1 MKLYSGP
8 LSLFARKVEIALGEK
23 GLAFER
29 IMVPFSQTRGYAPK
43 DPLVLQANPK
53 GQVPVL
59 IDGNLTLYDSTII
72 IEYLDEAYPH
82 PALLPQGAAAR
93 AKCRL
98 LELEA
103 DEVFLQPVRKLM
115 HRTEPPQPDFASR
128 RLQQEEE
135 AVLAE
140 KLIAEHYV
148 LLSNRLGQN
157 AFLCGSFSLADIAMF
172 MIVHYS
178 LRLGGPELT
187 PHVNVSQ
194 WYACLSRRASFAKII
209 AEISAA
215 DKELSYPIAPRR
227 SAV

>member
-29 IMVPFSQTRGYAPK
+29 VMVPFSQTRGYAPK

-59 IDGNLTLYDSTII
+59 VDGNLTLYDSTII

-82 PALLPQGAAAR
+82 PALMPLGAAAR

-115 HRTEPPQPDFASR
+115 HRTEPPEPEFASR

-135 AVLAE
+135 AILAE

-148 LLSNRLGQN
+148 LLSKRLGKEE
-157 AFLCGSFSLADIAMF
+157 FLCGSFSLADIAVF

-178 LRLGGPELT
+178 LRLGGPELS
-187 PHVNVSQ
+187 PHANLSQ
-194 WYACLSRRASFAKII
+194 WYDRLSQRASFAKII
-209 AEISAA
+209 AEIGVA
-215 DKELSYPIAPRR
+215 DKALSYPVPLRQP
-227 SAV
+227 AV